1 MGFTKTN
8 ESGEELELRGVKSSS
23 DDKQYFPLGR
33 DNLHGRRQIFT
44 NVDKVDSGNVLDVLN
59 AAIPIHLRNRA
70 EEVYLEKYLRG
81 IQPIM
86 DRAKK
91 YNDYVN
97 NKLVVNIANQI
108 ISFKTAEFAGEPITY
123 VSRSAKK
130 SVPKKVEKLNSLML
144 SEGKPSKDMDLAYK
158 MFTAGVG
165 YRLVLNDK
173 AAKAAKEDL
182 YDEAPFEIY
191 TPDPRNTFVIR
202 VNDVSRQVVA
212 GVTYVFTDET
222 KNAVRYTV
230 YTPNETFTIEGTAQR
245 AERVEDTVTHN
256 FGMVTLIEYP
266 CNPIYMGAF
275 EAVIPLLDAINNV
288 QSNRIDGIE
297 QFVQAIMVF
306 EGVDISREQ
315 LTELKDLGAIKI
327 PPSIDGRQSRVYY
340 LNEQLDQ
347 QQTQTL
353 VDDMYQT
360 ILQIVGL
367 PSQGNGRSG
376 DSSNNGA
383 VLLKNGWWSAEA
395 RTLEAEGMWKDAETQ
410 FLRIALKICRD
421 SGVIDGLA
429 VSDVE
434 PKFSRRSYEDLLV
447 KSQSFSSLM
456 AAKVTPLQAFK
467 YSHISQDP
475 ESDAIDFEAYQE
487 ELAKQLDEATV
498 TGGGAPNTGS
508 AKVAFGEGDETDTSR
523 AQDID
528 NEGTG
533 HPKGSYAV
541 CPICGRQFRKRVNN
555 QLYDRDVCRRAAK
568 KKGKT

>member
-1 MGFTKTN
+1 MGFKKTN
-8 ESGEELELRGVKSSS
+8 EDGEELELRGVQSSS
-23 DDKQYFPLGR
+23 DGSQYFPLGR
-33 DNLHGRRQIFT
+33 TNLHGREQIFT
-44 NVDKVDSGNVLDVLN
+44 NAETVDEGNVLEVLN
-59 AAIPIHLRNRA
+59 AALPVHLKNRQ
-70 EEVYLEKYLRG
+70 EEIYLEKYLRG
-81 IQPIM
+81 VQPIM
-86 DRAKK
+86 DRVKK

-97 NKLVVNIANQI
+97 NKIVVNIANQI
-108 ISFKTAEFAGEPITY
+108 VAFKTASFAGDPITY
-123 VSRSAKK
+123 ISRSSKK
-130 SVPKKVEKLNSLML
+130 SVPKKVERLNSMML

-158 MFTAGVG
+158 MFTSGVG

-173 AAKAAKEDL
+173 ASRAARDEL

-202 VNDVSRQVVA
+202 LNDVSRQVVA
-212 GVTYVFTDET
+212 GVTYVFTDES

-230 YTPNETFTIEGTAQR
+230 YTPDKTFTVLGTAQR
-245 AERVEDTVTHN
+245 GERVTDTVVHN

-275 EAVIPLLDAINNV
+275 EAVLPLLDAINNV

-297 QFVQAIMVF
+297 QFVQAIMVL
-306 EGVDISREQ
+306 EGVDITREQ
-315 LTELKDLGAIKI
+315 FLELKDLGAIKL
-327 PPSIDGRQSRVYY
+327 PPSIDGRSSRVYY

-347 QQTQTL
+347 GQTQTL
-353 VDDMYQT
+353 IDDMYQT

-367 PSQGNGRSG
+367 PSQGNGRTG

-395 RTLEAEGMWKDAETQ
+395 RTLEAEGMWKEAETQ

-447 KSQSFSSLM
+447 KSQSFASLM

-475 ESDAIDFEAYQE
+475 ESDAIEFAAYQE
-487 ELAKQLDEATV
+487 ELAEQLDAATGV
-498 TGGGAPNTGS
+498 GGGAPNTGS

-523 AQDID
+523 AQDLD
-528 NEGTG
+528 NDGTG

-541 CPICGRQFRKRVNN
+541 CPVCGRQFRKRVNN
-555 QLYDRDVCRRAAK
+555 QRYDRDVCRRAAK
-568 KKGKT
+568 KKSS

>member
-108 ISFKTAEFAGEPITY
+108 IS
-123 VSRSAKK
+123 
-130 SVPKKVEKLNSLML
+130 
-144 SEGKPSKDMDLAYK
+144 YK